1 VLKPIALK
9 GLSFITNRSRS
20 APPTPRAQK
29 LSLSVPG
36 SPPRTTSPLAG
47 ELGSLQITPLTAAL
61 EDAGEVTGHG
71 PSIVV
76 EQVIDSPT
84 PPTVPAEG
92 HEAVDTAKS
101 KLGGLVPPAS
111 AVPGSVVGS
120 RSASPAPSLEAILLD
135 RKRRLAAA
143 GAQSSQSTIPIT
155 SPIPT
160 TEIRPSNPRMATPS
174 MKGTR
179 FKSSPRGGF
188 DRHGVVVAEQV
199 KAGIRSQDVSQED
212 VRIPDDKDK
221 VGPDK
226 MEGGDGS

>member
-1 VLKPIALK
+1 LVYGVGDELPPACVQVNATSRSKEEWSKALSPFYLGPIALY
-9 GLSFITNRSRS
+9 GRNRAHNLENAWQYSKVY
-20 APPTPRAQK
+20 AQQ
-29 LSLSVPG
+29 SVLPDFVL
-36 SPPRTTSPLAG
+36 P
-47 ELGSLQITPLTAAL
+47 
-61 EDAGEVTGHG
+61 D
-71 PSIVV
+71 
-76 EQVIDSPT
+76 
-84 PPTVPAEG
+84 
-92 HEAVDTAKS
+92 
-101 KLGGLVPPAS
+101 VPPAS

-143 GAQSSQSTIPIT
+143 GAQSSQSTIPIS

-160 TEIRPSNPRMATPS
+160 TEIRPSNSRMTTPS

-179 FKSSPRGGF
+179 FKSSPLGGF

-199 KAGIRSQDVSQED
+199 KAGVRSQDVSQED

-226 MEGGDGS
+226 MEGGNGS